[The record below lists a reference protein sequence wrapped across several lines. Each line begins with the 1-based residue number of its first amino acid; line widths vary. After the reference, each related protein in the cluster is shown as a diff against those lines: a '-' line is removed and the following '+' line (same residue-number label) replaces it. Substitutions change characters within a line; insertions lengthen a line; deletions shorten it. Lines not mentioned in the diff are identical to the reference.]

1 MPYVPVLKEGV
12 NVEATVI
19 NGIASQPFLAG
30 DGMARFT
37 GEFRSA
43 VSAYESQLGWYKV
56 AADGTI
62 GNVRLLVSDTRDAEA
77 IGRSF
82 DLGTPANDERIGF
95 FLITNGVWA
104 YGNNLPDDLR
114 FVLPGGQAANV
125 DFWQAPLLMSASLGE
140 LKTVPVFHSFSSLN
154 PKAAVQVLSGL
165 PGAGRELLIGFEDLP
180 YFDGD
185 RDYQDVVIA
194 VHFTPEDNRIF
205 C

>member
-1 MPYVPVLKEGV
+1 MLNGDFADGEFLAPQRGAAPTPTPRSAFVPYVPVLQEGV

-19 NGIASQPFLAG
+19 NGIASQSFLAG

-82 DLGTPANDERIGF
+82 DLGAPANDERIGF

-104 YGNNLPDDLR
+104 YGNNLPDDLSLR
-114 FVLPGGQAANV
+114 AAWRPSGERRLLAGAAADVAPRSASSRRCRSSTPSPASIPRPRCRSFPVCRAAAN
-125 DFWQAPLLMSASLGE
+125 F
-140 LKTVPVFHSFSSLN
+140 
-154 PKAAVQVLSGL
+154 
-165 PGAGRELLIGFEDLP
+165 
-180 YFDGD
+180 
-185 RDYQDVVIA
+185 
-194 VHFTPEDNRIF
+194 
-205 C
+205 